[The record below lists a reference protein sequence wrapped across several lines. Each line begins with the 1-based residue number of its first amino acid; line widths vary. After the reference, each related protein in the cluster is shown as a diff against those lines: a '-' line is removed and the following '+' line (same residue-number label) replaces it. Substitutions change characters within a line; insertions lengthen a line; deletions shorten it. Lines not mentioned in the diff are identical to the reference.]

1 VQTSLT
7 VQHGQTIVLGGLIRE
22 NKSKAAS
29 GVPWLVRLPVI
40 GFIFGSTRDFFD
52 KTELIIMLT
61 PVVIVD
67 LDDVDA
73 VTEGF
78 KSKVDSVIRDLMETY
93 QKRSRP

>member
-1 VQTSLT
+1 

-22 NKSKAAS
+22 NKSKNAR
-29 GVPWLVRLPVI
+29 GVPWLVRLPII

-78 KSKVDSVIRDLMETY
+78 KSKVKSVITELMETY
-93 QKRSRP
+93 EKRSKP